1 MNGSDEDIRLL
12 SVAESISEGTP
23 VDWSELDTHADPN
36 YHAIVSE
43 LKLLEEMARIHE
55 DTPKAWGPF
64 TIVGEIARGAFGT
77 VFIASDPALGLT
89 LALKVIR
96 PRHADVPLDPAQA
109 LTEARLLAKITHPN
123 VVRVF
128 RADRIGNEVGVAM
141 ELVKGRTLEDLVQ
154 NQSIFSARE
163 ATLIGIDLCHAL
175 AAVHRSGALHGD
187 IKAHNVMRGEGGR
200 TVLMDFGAGKDLNV
214 VPRHAGSDFVG
225 TPLYM
230 APEVFAG
237 QPRSK
242 TTDIYSLGV
251 LLYYLVSRSYPVE
264 GSTRTEVERGHQP
277 PGRRIPLRDVR
288 PDLPDDFVRVVDRA
302 VAERPDD
309 RYQSAGELE
318 TALSAMLMP
327 VVPFWKRTG
336 VAAAV
341 LVVFALAALIY
352 RWSGQPTSTARTT
365 NAAVATTAAVPAPV
379 ASYRIKAVLNRDRDG
394 VEVPLVQG
402 TRLALS
408 ERVSMAVDVSTPA
421 YIYVVNEDERGNSYL
436 LFPLPGREPVNPLPA
451 GRHRLPGMLA
461 HEKLYWQVTT
471 AGGREHFV
479 VIASPSRSAMFERMF
494 ATLPSP
500 VLNQP
505 VSYPKLSTDALGVL
519 RSVGGLAVAP
529 AHSREQL
536 RTTPE
541 FAIPLTVT
549 EETVQGVWIRQAMFE
564 NPE

>member
-1 MNGSDEDIRLL
+1 
-12 SVAESISEGTP
+12 
-23 VDWSELDTHADPN
+23 
-36 YHAIVSE
+36 
-43 LKLLEEMARIHE
+43 
-55 DTPKAWGPF
+55 
-64 TIVGEIARGAFGT
+64 
-77 VFIASDPALGLT
+77 
-89 LALKVIR
+89 
-96 PRHADVPLDPAQA
+96 
-109 LTEARLLAKITHPN
+109 
-123 VVRVF
+123 
-128 RADRIGNEVGVAM
+128 
-141 ELVKGRTLEDLVQ
+141 
-154 NQSIFSARE
+154 
-163 ATLIGIDLCHAL
+163 
-175 AAVHRSGALHGD
+175 
-187 IKAHNVMRGEGGR
+187 
-200 TVLMDFGAGKDLNV
+200 
-214 VPRHAGSDFVG
+214 
-225 TPLYM
+225 
-230 APEVFAG
+230 
-237 QPRSK
+237 
-242 TTDIYSLGV
+242 V

-277 PGRRIPLRDVR
+277 PGRHIPLRDVR

-421 YIYVVNEDERGNSYL
+421 YVYVVNEDERGNSYL

-461 HEKLYWQVTT
+461 DEKLYWQVTT

-541 FAIPLTVT
+541 FAIPLTGT